1 MVFYQILSFIFL
13 SIVILLTILFLI
25 YRYRINN
32 IHEKFQKFL
41 DKLKTNINN
50 TKIKEK
56 LITSK
61 RTIGSS
67 SWKIENI
74 LALLEENTNT
84 FIKKCKEKLQL
95 MDLILDNMP
104 YGVLIIN
111 KERRIIKINDSLSSL
126 FYLDKKKILGSKT
139 ILAFNNEKFEN
150 LISRVLTKL
159 SPQGE
164 AIVFYQDGEELYL
177 DVEAIPVTSEGS
189 PIKKEDMQAI
199 KNEEIELNL
208 VILLRNITQ
217 EAEFSKL
224 RSQFVANVSHEMR
237 TPLTSIKGYI
247 ETSLEDNLENRERV
261 KSYLN
266 KSLKEVNRLNY
277 LIEDVLNLSKIEFK
291 RNILFKKKCNIIDII
306 NDCIESLHFLA
317 EQNNIE
323 IGFNY
328 KACSTNYNAD
338 EELFRQAV
346 YNIIENSIFYAGEGA
361 KLKIGINEDKNN
373 IIISFTDNGIGI
385 SKKDLPYIFQRFYR
399 GSNPFS
405 LKHIGSGLGL
415 SIVKHIIELHNGKI
429 TASSKPDIETRFI
442 IKLPKKAA

>member
-13 SIVILLTILFLI
+13 SIVILLIILFLI

-32 IHEKFQKFL
+32 IHKKFQKFL

-177 DVEAIPVTSEGS
+177 DVEAIPVTSGGS

-261 KSYLN
+261 KS
-266 KSLKEVNRLNY
+266 
-277 LIEDVLNLSKIEFK
+277 F
-291 RNILFKKKCNIIDII
+291 
-306 NDCIESLHFLA
+306 CI
-317 EQNNIE
+317 Q
-323 IGFNY
+323 
-328 KACSTNYNAD
+328 
-338 EELFRQAV
+338 Q
-346 YNIIENSIFYAGEGA
+346 
-361 KLKIGINEDKNN
+361 
-373 IIISFTDNGIGI
+373 
-385 SKKDLPYIFQRFYR
+385 
-399 GSNPFS
+399 
-405 LKHIGSGLGL
+405 
-415 SIVKHIIELHNGKI
+415 
-429 TASSKPDIETRFI
+429 
-442 IKLPKKAA
+442 LPKLLRAAHIQYF